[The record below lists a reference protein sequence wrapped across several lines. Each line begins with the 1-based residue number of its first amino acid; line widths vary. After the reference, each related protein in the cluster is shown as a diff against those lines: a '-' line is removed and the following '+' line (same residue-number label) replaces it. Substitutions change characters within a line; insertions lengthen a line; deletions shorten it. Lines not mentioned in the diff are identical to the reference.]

1 MRAIPQKD
9 DIIFAREAPAGNAA
23 LIREGQEV
31 CLGQRTVL
39 IRPDCEKVFPKYLV
53 YYLLAPEQQ
62 YKLLGTANGATVAHV
77 NLPVIRKMPIE
88 LPDIDVQQKIVGY
101 ISIYDDLIENNQ
113 KQIKLLEEAAQ
124 RLYKEWFID
133 LRFPGYEETEIID
146 GVPKD
151 WEKKLIGDIIRK
163 IPRTKQIKTS
173 DYLSEGA
180 IPVVDQSRDF
190 IAGYTNDKDSVVNFG
205 IPIIIFG
212 DHTRILK
219 YIQFVNGR
227 KLSKANSNRQI
238 FLNLIGEIIDGK
250 FFFGVSKMPLIFAEV
265 NIISEKDLMIMLEVG
280 NEEEEMG
287 DGNTRALLLPIG
299 ESVIFSD
306 YSVKV
311 NIDKF
316 FGFHF
321 AVFGNTGAG
330 KSNTIARILQNIFTK
345 TDYSARGAKFIIIDS
360 NGEYHKAFK
369 DISEI
374 NKQIKGVSFIVDS
387 EAADNKLEIPVWALS
402 ADDWAIL
409 LHASE
414 KTQLPVIKRAIDIAR
429 IFYDKENLDN
439 TIKNHILA
447 STLLGIIT
455 SSDSSPSK
463 SDKLVAIMAHF
474 GTAEINID
482 SPLETGGS
490 LKQAISIDFG
500 KMKNEEAAIKFLT
513 QFVDQELIGRVST
526 DKEVIYDLAEF
537 AQAIE
542 FATLYEGSVSSQRI
556 QEYTATLITRLQT
569 IKDGIQGKILSKTQ
583 YNSLDEY
590 VAHFVGN
597 WQIIDVDISS
607 LDDASAEV
615 VTKVLAKMLLDYVK
629 HKEHK
634 ADMPIN
640 FIIEEAHRFVK
651 EDSYYG
657 AVGYN
662 IFERIAKEG
671 RKYGFLLGISSQR
684 PSELSKTVVSQCGNF
699 IIHRVQN
706 PDDLKY
712 ISRMVPYINSN
723 MIERLTYLQT
733 GNALVFGTAIN
744 IPTLTRFDQARPA
757 TDSENAKITEK
768 WYIE

>member
-1 MRAIPQKD
+1 
-9 DIIFAREAPAGNAA
+9 
-23 LIREGQEV
+23 
-31 CLGQRTVL
+31 
-39 IRPDCEKVFPKYLV
+39 
-53 YYLLAPEQQ
+53 
-62 YKLLGTANGATVAHV
+62 
-77 NLPVIRKMPIE
+77 
-88 LPDIDVQQKIVGY
+88 
-101 ISIYDDLIENNQ
+101 
-113 KQIKLLEEAAQ
+113 
-124 RLYKEWFID
+124 
-133 LRFPGYEETEIID
+133 
-146 GVPKD
+146 
-151 WEKKLIGDIIRK
+151 
-163 IPRTKQIKTS
+163 
-173 DYLSEGA
+173 
-180 IPVVDQSRDF
+180 
-190 IAGYTNDKDSVVNFG
+190 
-205 IPIIIFG
+205 
-212 DHTRILK
+212 
-219 YIQFVNGR
+219 
-227 KLSKANSNRQI
+227 
-238 FLNLIGEIIDGK
+238 
-250 FFFGVSKMPLIFAEV
+250 
-265 NIISEKDLMIMLEVG
+265 
-280 NEEEEMG
+280 
-287 DGNTRALLLPIG
+287 
-299 ESVIFSD
+299 
-306 YSVKV
+306 
-311 NIDKF
+311 
-316 FGFHF
+316 
-321 AVFGNTGAG
+321 
-330 KSNTIARILQNIFTK
+330 
-345 TDYSARGAKFIIIDS
+345 
-360 NGEYHKAFK
+360 
-369 DISEI
+369 
-374 NKQIKGVSFIVDS
+374 
-387 EAADNKLEIPVWALS
+387 
-402 ADDWAIL
+402 
-409 LHASE
+409 
-414 KTQLPVIKRAIDIAR
+414 
-429 IFYDKENLDN
+429 
-439 TIKNHILA
+439 
-447 STLLGIIT
+447 
-455 SSDSSPSK
+455 
-463 SDKLVAIMAHF
+463 MAHF
-474 GTAEINID
+474 GTAKINID

-537 AQAIE
+537 AQAVE

-684 PSELSKTVVSQCGNF
+684 PSELSKTVVSQCSNF

-768 WYIE
+768 WYVE

>member
-1 MRAIPQKD
+1 MSSRTIGKIVSIGVNGIVAEVYD
-9 DIIFAREAPAGNAA
+9 SLGSYVNTVDG
-23 LIREGQEV
+23 IRFVGEV
-31 CLGQRTVL
+31 GSYVSIYEIGRTV
-39 IRPDCEKVFPKYLV
+39 IAEIEAVAEKS
-53 YYLLAPEQQ
+53 
-62 YKLLGTANGATVAHV
+62 
-77 NLPVIRKMPIE
+77 
-88 LPDIDVQQKIVGY
+88 
-101 ISIYDDLIENNQ
+101 SI
-113 KQIKLLEEAAQ
+113 
-124 RLYKEWFID
+124 
-133 LRFPGYEETEIID
+133 
-146 GVPKD
+146 
-151 WEKKLIGDIIRK
+151 
-163 IPRTKQIKTS
+163 
-173 DYLSEGA
+173 
-180 IPVVDQSRDF
+180 
-190 IAGYTNDKDSVVNFG
+190 
-205 IPIIIFG
+205 
-212 DHTRILK
+212 
-219 YIQFVNGR
+219 VNGR

-387 EAADNKLEIPVWALS
+387 EAADNKLEIPVWTLS

>member
-1 MRAIPQKD
+1 MSSRTIGK
-9 DIIFAREAPAGNAA
+9 IVSIGGNGIVAEVYDSLGSYVNTA
-23 LIREGQEV
+23 DGIRFVGEV
-31 CLGQRTVL
+31 GSYVSIYEMGRTV
-39 IRPDCEKVFPKYLV
+39 IAEIEAVAEKS
-53 YYLLAPEQQ
+53 
-62 YKLLGTANGATVAHV
+62 
-77 NLPVIRKMPIE
+77 
-88 LPDIDVQQKIVGY
+88 
-101 ISIYDDLIENNQ
+101 SI
-113 KQIKLLEEAAQ
+113 
-124 RLYKEWFID
+124 
-133 LRFPGYEETEIID
+133 
-146 GVPKD
+146 
-151 WEKKLIGDIIRK
+151 
-163 IPRTKQIKTS
+163 
-173 DYLSEGA
+173 
-180 IPVVDQSRDF
+180 
-190 IAGYTNDKDSVVNFG
+190 
-205 IPIIIFG
+205 
-212 DHTRILK
+212 
-219 YIQFVNGR
+219 VNGR
-227 KLSKANSNRQI
+227 ELSKANSNRQI
-238 FLNLIGEIIDGK
+238 FLNLIGEVIDGK

-280 NEEEEMG
+280 NEEKEMS

-306 YSVKV
+306 YLVKV

-360 NGEYHKAFK
+360 NGEYHKSFK
-369 DISEI
+369 NISQI
-374 NKQIKGVSFIVDS
+374 NKQIKEVSFTVDS
-387 EAADNKLEIPVWALS
+387 EAVDNKLEIPVWALS

-482 SPLETGGS
+482 SPLEIGGS
-490 LKQAISIDFG
+490 LKRAISIDFG

-537 AQAIE
+537 AQAVE
-542 FATLYEGSVSSQRI
+542 FATLYEGSISSQRI

-684 PSELSKTVVSQCGNF
+684 PSELSKTVVSQCSNF

-768 WYIE
+768 WYVE

>member
-1 MRAIPQKD
+1 MSSRTIGK
-9 DIIFAREAPAGNAA
+9 IVSIGGNGIVAEVYDSLGSYVNTA
-23 LIREGQEV
+23 DGIRFVGEV
-31 CLGQRTVL
+31 GSYVSIYEMGRTV
-39 IRPDCEKVFPKYLV
+39 IAEIEAVAEKS
-53 YYLLAPEQQ
+53 
-62 YKLLGTANGATVAHV
+62 
-77 NLPVIRKMPIE
+77 
-88 LPDIDVQQKIVGY
+88 
-101 ISIYDDLIENNQ
+101 SI
-113 KQIKLLEEAAQ
+113 
-124 RLYKEWFID
+124 
-133 LRFPGYEETEIID
+133 
-146 GVPKD
+146 
-151 WEKKLIGDIIRK
+151 
-163 IPRTKQIKTS
+163 
-173 DYLSEGA
+173 
-180 IPVVDQSRDF
+180 
-190 IAGYTNDKDSVVNFG
+190 
-205 IPIIIFG
+205 
-212 DHTRILK
+212 
-219 YIQFVNGR
+219 VNGR
-227 KLSKANSNRQI
+227 ELSKANSNRQI
-238 FLNLIGEIIDGK
+238 FLNLIGEVIDGK

-280 NEEEEMG
+280 NEEKEMS

-306 YSVKV
+306 YLVKV

-360 NGEYHKAFK
+360 NGEYHKSFK
-369 DISEI
+369 NISQI
-374 NKQIKGVSFIVDS
+374 NEQIKENSFTVDS
-387 EAADNKLEIPVWALS
+387 EAVNYKLEIPVWALS

-429 IFYDKENLDN
+429 IFYDEENVDN

-474 GTAEINID
+474 GTEDIKFDAT
-482 SPLETGGS
+482 LEPGIS

-526 DKEVIYDLAEF
+526 NKEVIYDLAEF
-537 AQAIE
+537 AQAVE

-569 IKDGIQGKILSKTQ
+569 VKDGIQGKILSKTQ

-657 AVGYN
+657 VVGYN

-684 PSELSKTVVSQCGNF
+684 PSELSKTVVSQCSNF

-744 IPTLTRFDQARPA
+744 IPTLTRFDQACPA

-768 WYIE
+768 WYVE

>member
-1 MRAIPQKD
+1 MSSRTIGKIVSIGVNGIVAEVYD
-9 DIIFAREAPAGNAA
+9 SLGSYVNTADG
-23 LIREGQEV
+23 IRFVGEV
-31 CLGQRTVL
+31 GSYVSIYEMGRTV
-39 IRPDCEKVFPKYLV
+39 IAEIEAVAEKS
-53 YYLLAPEQQ
+53 
-62 YKLLGTANGATVAHV
+62 
-77 NLPVIRKMPIE
+77 
-88 LPDIDVQQKIVGY
+88 
-101 ISIYDDLIENNQ
+101 SI
-113 KQIKLLEEAAQ
+113 
-124 RLYKEWFID
+124 
-133 LRFPGYEETEIID
+133 
-146 GVPKD
+146 
-151 WEKKLIGDIIRK
+151 
-163 IPRTKQIKTS
+163 
-173 DYLSEGA
+173 
-180 IPVVDQSRDF
+180 
-190 IAGYTNDKDSVVNFG
+190 
-205 IPIIIFG
+205 
-212 DHTRILK
+212 
-219 YIQFVNGR
+219 VNGR
-227 KLSKANSNRQI
+227 ELSKANSNRQV
-238 FLNLIGEIIDGK
+238 FLNLIGEVIDGK

-280 NEEEEMG
+280 NEEEEMS
-287 DGNTRALLLPIG
+287 DGKTRALLLPIG
-299 ESVIFSD
+299 ESVLFSD
-306 YSVKV
+306 YLVKV

-369 DISEI
+369 DISQI
-374 NKQIKGVSFIVDS
+374 NKQIKEASFIVDS
-387 EAADNKLEIPVWALS
+387 EAVDNKLEIPVWALS

-500 KMKNEEAAIKFLT
+500 KMKDEEAAIKFLT

-537 AQAIE
+537 AQAVE

-590 VAHFVGN
+590 VEHFVGN

-684 PSELSKTVVSQCGNF
+684 PSELSKTVVSQCSNF

-744 IPTLTRFDQARPA
+744 IPTLTRFDQACPA

-768 WYIE
+768 WYVE

>member
-1 MRAIPQKD
+1 MSSRTIGKIVSIGVNGIVAEVYD
-9 DIIFAREAPAGNAA
+9 SLGSYVNTADG
-23 LIREGQEV
+23 IRFVGEV
-31 CLGQRTVL
+31 GSYVSIYELGRTV
-39 IRPDCEKVFPKYLV
+39 IAEIEAVAEKS
-53 YYLLAPEQQ
+53 
-62 YKLLGTANGATVAHV
+62 
-77 NLPVIRKMPIE
+77 
-88 LPDIDVQQKIVGY
+88 
-101 ISIYDDLIENNQ
+101 SI
-113 KQIKLLEEAAQ
+113 
-124 RLYKEWFID
+124 
-133 LRFPGYEETEIID
+133 
-146 GVPKD
+146 
-151 WEKKLIGDIIRK
+151 
-163 IPRTKQIKTS
+163 
-173 DYLSEGA
+173 
-180 IPVVDQSRDF
+180 
-190 IAGYTNDKDSVVNFG
+190 
-205 IPIIIFG
+205 
-212 DHTRILK
+212 
-219 YIQFVNGR
+219 VNGR
-227 KLSKANSNRQI
+227 ELSKANSNRQV
-238 FLNLIGEIIDGK
+238 FLNLIGEVIDGK

-280 NEEEEMG
+280 NEEEEMS
-287 DGNTRALLLPIG
+287 DGKTRALLLPIG

-306 YSVKV
+306 YLVKV

-369 DISEI
+369 DISQI
-374 NKQIKGVSFIVDS
+374 NKQIKEASFIVDS
-387 EAADNKLEIPVWALS
+387 EAIDNKLEIPVWALS

-537 AQAIE
+537 AQAVE

-684 PSELSKTVVSQCGNF
+684 PSELSKTVVSQCSNF

-768 WYIE
+768 WYVE